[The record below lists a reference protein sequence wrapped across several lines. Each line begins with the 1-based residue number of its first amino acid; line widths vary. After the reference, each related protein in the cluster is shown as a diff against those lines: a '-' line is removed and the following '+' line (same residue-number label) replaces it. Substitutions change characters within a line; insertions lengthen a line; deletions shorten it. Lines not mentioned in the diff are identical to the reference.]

1 MSSLQEGED
10 KDAISGTR
18 PSSMRRGNSRSS
30 ARNSLNMTWPFRPSL
45 DDHRTG
51 NANDPSAHGLGNAIQ
66 TIVPIITGGAGTAY
80 PLKSALQQLA
90 PQQPQGQTQLESEVM
105 VVPRKKGVS
114 FFIAEVEA
122 AEDEADED
130 GYDVEAEAEADYE
143 VMRIAEN
150 PQLGLNNLDQRE
162 LHSDTEDDPVEV
174 YYDNDGV
181 KDTTQS
187 ESNKD
192 QERLDRFMQPTSNS
206 DEGVLELNR
215 ERIDWQSMLQSV
227 LTGEVFSIE
236 NKRLEDP
243 NFEIKPAIKHQI
255 WLGLRANIHARP
267 ATDEERFVEMAR
279 TQVDSYL
286 QEAMDFKVDPNSEAS
301 PLEQVLNVLLKVD
314 MVEGLYPKSAAIGVD
329 KPLYN
334 SAKFQ
339 YRLSALNAYA
349 SVMKKMKIQTKILR
363 NWTGSDTLEVTR
375 SKDSSQEVS
384 FVDRLLKENGLER
397 TFEKSTL
404 SSLREAMIQIK
415 ATMVENAV
423 AFASMGLVPTMSE
436 LQRLVRFPSTL
447 MQECLRLRLEYAD
460 RVTVPT
466 LPNVD
471 QMLDDFKT
479 SLFLACQIKYDY
491 EVLESAEDGW
501 YLEPCI
507 DSEYEK
513 VLKLSLQFYFKL
525 LSWKV
530 EYWGQSKKYTDSV
543 LDLEWES
550 LSSLGQQIDGIGL
563 DTAEQLCF
571 LTSKSTTFLYK
582 HLQDQ
587 MKERPEL
594 PQTAGEVTKV
604 YGKVLENVRFRANRL
619 RRFTRT
625 LTDTFE
631 NTAEYLLDKK
641 KGDTLA
647 ALMTRL
653 AETNHVMIYTNI
665 VESAGTYII
674 VEHKVAESAMYLS
687 HTLRS
692 CFEQA
697 GSGYILVFTPRDKF
711 YWGGQILHLDN
722 FPGVDLD
729 LKPGRVRLISER
741 GSLLDACKKRFS
753 KFADPYGL
761 EIITESRANV
771 TALNKELNKTKKAAY
786 KLADTIV
793 QSVTVLRKIT
803 MKVPNCQD
811 LVQPYFRFASDYGL
825 TSLSS
830 MEGLPR
836 SQFNLKLLRLS
847 IDWVSFVCDDCDQ
860 TDRQTFRWAM
870 SALNFAMKMTKG
882 NNILAL
888 SDSEF
893 SWLRNKIAGCMTL
906 LISHFD
912 IHGARSQSETLR
924 NERDG
929 RQKQKAKDQTRL
941 LEEIANIFR
950 LATANESV
958 LSEDAARN
966 HRVQIEKLC
975 TLEKV
980 RTEREQEIKVVGKV
994 LDDQKPEDRSLV
1006 FLAAL
1011 SDSVAIRW
1019 QMAKYIGSGTFGTVY
1034 LGTNSDTG
1042 ELIAVKEIRF
1052 QNASMSLVKS
1062 IHDEMKVM
1070 KMLHHPNIVRYD
1082 NIEVHRHKVFIFME
1096 FCQGGSLADLLE
1108 HGRIEDEKVIK
1119 FYTLQ
1124 MLKGLAYLHGENVV
1138 HRDVKPDNVLLDHL
1152 GNIKFVDFGAA
1163 KILAKN
1169 QRTRTHGR
1177 GGAGTMSVGVGANSL
1192 NGTPMYMAP
1201 EVIKNGEKGRKGSMD
1216 IWSLGCCVLEM
1227 ATGRR
1232 PWAHLDNEWA
1242 VMYHVATSH
1251 PPLPDPSQMSAKGI
1265 SFLKRCFTRSAH
1277 DRPSAIELLRDDWL
1291 RGVDTDENHD
1301 KYAAYDETSAV
1312 DMHNNNNNSDG
1323 ETSTVATTPGS
1334 HYGDHDEFS
1343 AAYSASSSVTAVA
1356 YRSEDDLDES
1366 VPRGVGSGSG
1376 HSKSKSPDIVVEP
1389 SKKTE
1394 GVVNGATTSMIEDV
1408 DSGRIEVPNRSG
1420 TLSPVSAADLIVSDN
1435 VSEVGSEV
1443 ELMLSAVRERE
1454 ETSRQASTQSSPMP
1468 GQATSY
1474 PWHADTSSIASGG
1487 DDGDGSQHGG
1497 FHIVG
1502 GSINGSMNHQSLP
1515 SLSSVLASASATAS
1529 VSLDASQIAEIEEQ
1543 GGFARQMG
1551 LDSYDHF
1558 GSNEREERTLMSPVL
1573 SMRMMDGSGEDENPG
1588 AGASDSANAATA
1600 AVLAEEGPVGGD
1612 IPLFAMMAR
1621 QDSDG
1626 SSSLA
1631 DSLQDAPLFP

>member
-1 MSSLQEGED
+1 MSHLRVQEGED
-10 KDAISGTR
+10 EDAISVAR
-18 PSSMRRGNSRSS
+18 PSSIRRGSGRSS
-30 ARNSLNMTWPFRPSL
+30 ARNSLNMTWPLRPSL
-45 DDHRTG
+45 DDHPTG
-51 NANDPSAHGLGNAIQ
+51 NTTSTSAHSANQ
-66 TIVPIITGGAGTAY
+66 TIVPIATVGAGTAY
-80 PLKSALQQLA
+80 PTTSSLHQSSPQL
-90 PQQPQGQTQLESEVM
+90 PKGQPQTEPEV
-105 VVPRKKGVS
+105 VVAPRKKGVS
-114 FFIAEVEA
+114 FFIAEEEA
-122 AEDEADED
+122 AEDEVDED
-130 GYDVEAEAEADYE
+130 GYDEARTSIDAEVEAEADYE
-143 VMRIAEN
+143 VIRTADN
-150 PQLGLNNLDQRE
+150 FQLGFDNLDQPE
-162 LHSDTEDDPVEV
+162 AHSDAEDDPVEE

-187 ESNKD
+187 ESKKD

-243 NFEIKPAIKHQI
+243 NFEIQPAIKHQI
-255 WLGLRANIHARP
+255 WLGLRANLHARP
-267 ATDEERFVEMAR
+267 AGDEERFVETAR
-279 TQVDSYL
+279 AQADSYL
-286 QEAMDFKVDPNSEAS
+286 QEVMDFRVDSNSEAS
-301 PLEQVLNVLLKVD
+301 PLEQVLSVLLKVD
-314 MVEGLYPKSAAIGVD
+314 MVEGLYPKNAAIGVD

-397 TFEKSTL
+397 TFKKSTL
-404 SSLREAMIQIK
+404 SSLRKAMIQIK
-415 ATMVENAV
+415 ATMIENAV

-571 LTSKSTTFLYK
+571 LTSKSTTFLFK
-582 HLQDQ
+582 HLLEQ

-631 NTAEYLLDKK
+631 NTAEYLLDRK

-653 AETNHVMIYTNI
+653 AETNHVMIYTNN
-665 VESAGTYII
+665 VENQGTYII

-711 YWGGQILHLDN
+711 FWGGQILHLDS
-722 FPGVDLD
+722 FPGIDLD

-741 GSLLDACKKRFS
+741 GSLLDSCKKRFS

-811 LVQPYFRFASDYGL
+811 LVQPFFRFASDYGL

-888 SDSEF
+888 NDSEF

-912 IHGARSQSETLR
+912 IHGARSQSESLS
-924 NERDG
+924 DG
-929 RQKQKAKDQTRL
+929 RQKQKPKDQTRL
-941 LEEIANIFR
+941 LEEIASIFK
-950 LATANESV
+950 LATANEPV

-966 HRVQIEKLC
+966 HRVQIERLC

-1019 QMAKYIGSGTFGTVY
+1019 QMHKYIGSGTFGTVY

-1052 QNASMSLVKS
+1052 QNASMSLVNS

-1119 FYTLQ
+1119 FYTHQ

-1138 HRDVKPDNVLLDHL
+1138 HRDVKPDNVLLDHN

-1169 QRTRTHGR
+1169 QRTRTR
-1177 GGAGTMSVGVGANSL
+1177 GGAVTMSVGVGANSL

-1277 DRPSAIELLRDDWL
+1277 DRPSAVELLRDEWL
-1291 RGVDTDENHD
+1291 RGVDTDENRD
-1301 KYAAYDETSAV
+1301 RYEGYDESAAV
-1312 DMHNNNNNSDG
+1312 EMLSNISDG

-1343 AAYSASSSVTAVA
+1343 AAYSMSSHAVLA
-1356 YRSEDDLDES
+1356 ANRPEDDLDDDLPNGIGS
-1366 VPRGVGSGSG
+1366 GSGSG
-1376 HSKSKSPDIVVEP
+1376 HPKSKSPDIVVES
-1389 SKKTE
+1389 SKTTE
-1394 GVVNGATTSMIEDV
+1394 VVVANETTVVEAI
-1408 DSGRIEVPNRSG
+1408 DSGRIEVPSQSG
-1420 TLSPVSAADLIVSDN
+1420 ALSPMSAADSNISDN
-1435 VSEVGSEV
+1435 QSEVGSEV

-1454 ETSRQASTQSSPMP
+1454 ETSQQPSLQSSPIP
-1468 GQATSY
+1468 VQASAY
-1474 PWHADTSSIASGG
+1474 PWHGDTTSSIASGG
-1487 DDGDGSQHGG
+1487 DDGGSQHGG

-1502 GSINGSMNHQSLP
+1502 GSINGSMSHQSLP

-1558 GSNEREERTLMSPVL
+1558 GSNEREERSLMSPVL
-1573 SMRMMDGSGEDENPG
+1573 SMRMMDGSGEDENSS
-1588 AGASDSANAATA
+1588 ASECANAATA
-1600 AVLAEEGPVGGD
+1600 AVQMEEGGGLGD
-1612 IPLFAMMAR
+1612 GPMFVKMAR

-1626 SSSLA
+1626 SSSVA
-1631 DSLQDAPLFP
+1631 DSAPLFP